1 MKVADILRIKGDDV
15 TTVQSWCSM
24 AEAVQLLSG
33 PPPIGALVVSDD
45 GRRRLDGLVGERD
58 VVRRLGT
65 DGPALLARTVGDV
78 MIHHPATCTPEDTLA
93 EVMATMTRSRHRHLP
108 VVVGGRVVGLVS
120 IGDVVR
126 QRLAEMA
133 TETGVLR
140 DIFLASH

>member
-1 MKVADILRIKGDDV
+1 MKVADILRIKGDAV

-24 AEAVQLLSG
+24 AEAVQRLSG
-33 PPPIGALVVSDD
+33 PPAIGALVVSDD
-45 GRRRLDGLVGERD
+45 GRRRLDGLVSERD

-65 DGPALLARTVGDV
+65 DGPALLERTVGDV
-78 MIHHPATCTPEDTLA
+78 MIHHPVTCAPEDTLT

-126 QRLAEMA
+126 QRLAEMT

>member
-15 TTVQSWCSM
+15 STVQSWCSM
-24 AEAVQLLSG
+24 TEAVQLLSG

-45 GRRRLDGLVGERD
+45 GRRRLDGLVSERD
-58 VVRRLGT
+58 VVRRLAA
-65 DGPALLARTVGDV
+65 DGPALLERTVGDV
-78 MIHHPATCTPEDTLA
+78 MIHRPATCSPEDTLA

-126 QRLAEMA
+126 QRLAEMT

-140 DIFLASH
+140 DIYIASH